1 MTTTQPPVK
10 QQYEAYPYPDR
21 SEEED
26 RLLISRQISPLENL
40 QLIDHYLFRGGER
53 RPDPM
58 RILIAGG
65 GTGDACVMLGAQ
77 TRELGRRNEI
87 VYIDL
92 SEASREVAERRCRLL
107 GIDNVTFTTG
117 SLLDLT
123 PDQHGTF
130 DYINCS
136 GVLHHL
142 TEPEAGLKALASV
155 LRPGGGM
162 GIMVY
167 GELGRT
173 GIYHVQEVLRGLGGD
188 LPLEERVPLARAVL
202 RDLPN
207 THWLKKNDA
216 LRYFEEMNDAEL
228 VDRFLHSC
236 DRAYKV
242 PEVYEFSESAG
253 LRVAALAPALLYD
266 PRLYLSNPEL
276 KGLVDG
282 YPPRERSAFA
292 ELLFGMMDRHSWF
305 ATHADTPS
313 TVAEVSP
320 EALPRLLGP
329 SAKELADASTSSG
342 AITLNLGIATFN
354 LPPLSPPL
362 ETILREIDGSA
373 DLQSIHS
380 RIAQR
385 EPELTWEQFAEAF
398 TALLEVYG
406 GACLMTLERG

>member
-1 MTTTQPPVK
+1 VK

-26 RLLISRQISPLENL
+26 RERIARQISPLENL
-40 QLIDHYLFRGGER
+40 QIIDHYLFRGGEL
-53 RPDPM
+53 RPNPM

-65 GTGDACVMLGAQ
+65 GTGDACVMLGSQ
-77 TRELGRRNEI
+77 IQELGRRDEI
-87 VYIDL
+87 VYVDL

-107 GIDNVTFTTG
+107 GIDNVTFMTG
-117 SLLDLT
+117 SLLDLA
-123 PDQHGTF
+123 PDHHGTF

-188 LPLEERVPLARAVL
+188 LPLEKRVPLARALL
-202 RDLPN
+202 RDLPG

-236 DRAYKV
+236 DRAYKI

-253 LRVAALAPALLYD
+253 LRVAGVAPPLLYD
-266 PRLYLSNPEL
+266 PRLYLSSPDLKEL
-276 KGLVDG
+276 VGA
-282 YPPRERSAFA
+282 YPSRERYAFA

-305 ATHADTPS
+305 ATHADTAP
-313 TVAEVSP
+313 TVATISP
-320 EALPRLLGP
+320 EAIPRLLGP
-329 SAKELADASTSSG
+329 GGEELADASSARG

-362 ETILREIDGSA
+362 ARILRKIDGNA
-373 DLQSIHS
+373 DLQGIHAS
-380 RIAQR
+380 LAQG
-385 EPELTWEQFAEAF
+385 EPGLTWAQFAESF
-398 TALLEVYG
+398 HALFEIYG
-406 GACLMTLERG
+406 GACLMTLLRR